1 MDCRKKS
8 YLRNFFVYLTL
19 DKIDYGK
26 TQRGVYVMSNKGLIA
41 IFAVLLLGV
50 CALTF
55 LQMNG
60 DNAASAGEVNIVTS
74 PQDSDAAENKLEH
87 IYKEYNS

>member
-1 MDCRKKS
+1 
-8 YLRNFFVYLTL
+8 
-19 DKIDYGK
+19 
-26 TQRGVYVMSNKGLIA
+26 MSNKGLMA

-60 DNAASAGEVNIVTS
+60 DNAASAENVSIATS
-74 PQDSDAAENKLEH
+74 PNDSDAAENNLEH
-87 IYKEYNS
+87 IHKEYNS